1 MHHTVSTIEVS
12 IYKIFSLCKRKWRIF
27 TLIESLEQS
36 HIQDFYVTRFFLG
49 TKMRR
54 NSDNRCNYFHFI
66 FHSFSVHCH
75 QKALDPLKVNWHYAN
90 WGWSNVDYLDNDSSR
105 SHLLHCST
113 NHCNLPLQ
121 VDQLQ
126 PSSHVWDHIQKN
138 WRGEKPK
145 GNHWGTSFCWI
156 PKVPSTNNWRLLK
169 NSKWNPNKPSINPE
183 KNNQKIKLKIQL

>member
-1 MHHTVSTIEVS
+1 
-12 IYKIFSLCKRKWRIF
+12 
-27 TLIESLEQS
+27 
-36 HIQDFYVTRFFLG
+36 
-49 TKMRR
+49 MRR

-90 WGWSNVDYLDNDSSR
+90 WGWSNVDYLDNDSGR

-113 NHCNLPLQ
+113 YHCNLPLQ

-169 NSKWNPNKPSINPE
+169 NSKWNPNKKPSMNTE
-183 KNNQKIKLKIQL
+183 KNNQKIKLKFNYKNKTYFHTFWYMYVHAFNSIKKKKTFFLITRDFFFFNVMT